1 MANLK
6 GTEKKVAE
14 CLKSHFSKTNRSVSF
29 EEGNDPPDIYLNI
42 DGKKISVEITDIDQN
57 VLKNRKTVDYGYLK
71 FIVNLDKDLGRLIT
85 GDKKL
90 SLMFYHGYHKV
101 SAISKEFKNYL
112 KSIIEQKKYETSGS
126 IEGAIN
132 GVNFK
137 ISTLNMPKSGKR
149 KIAGGVAPYGS
160 KVKKSRDINTVLEE
174 ISDSNLTEQALA
186 IIQERISSKSKK
198 CQGVEKPVWLA
209 FYDNYYKYFTCF
221 GSSEHIEHYENVFKG
236 ISDFG
241 CFEKILVVFENG
253 DILDLNT

>member
-14 CLKSHFSKTNRSVSF
+14 SLVSHFSKSNRSVSF

-71 FIVNLDKDLGRLIT
+71 FIVNLDKELGSLIT

-90 SLMFYHGYHKV
+90 FLMFYHSYHKV
-101 SAISKEFKNYL
+101 SAIKKVFKNCL
-112 KSIIEQKKYETSGS
+112 KSIIEEKRYETSGS
-126 IEGAIN
+126 IEGDIN

-137 ISTLNMPKSGKR
+137 ISTFNMPKNGSR
-149 KIAGGVAPYGS
+149 KIAGGVAPYGG
-160 KVKKSRDINTVLEE
+160 KVKKSRDINTALEE
-174 ISDSNLTEQALA
+174 MSDYNLTEQTLA
-186 IIQERISSKSKK
+186 IIQERISNKNEK
-198 CQGVEKPVWLA
+198 CQGVEKPIWLA
-209 FYDNYYKYFTCF
+209 FYDNYYKYFTYF
-221 GSSEHIEHYENVFKG
+221 GSSDHIEHYKNISKG
-236 ISDFG
+236 ISHFG

-253 DILDLNT
+253 DILDLST